1 MSLFK
6 NLNILKSILEAAF
19 QQNIIWDNFIACS
32 GNTSHQ
38 DMNHRDSIQF
48 MVLPRK
54 HGRSPYGRQSVL
66 ILTLVAPNAY
76 DSIMTYHRKCF
87 MYKCPNRHA
96 KIHYTNTICI
106 ISTICA
112 HFYVT
117 QVSRKI
123 HKSICYLWQFVLF
136 STWSCG
142 LQSVPNLRIKC
153 S

>member
-19 QQNIIWDNFIACS
+19 QQNTIWDNFTACS

-54 HGRSPYGRQSVL
+54 HGRIPYGRQSVS
-66 ILTLVAPNAY
+66 ILTLVAPNAC
-76 DSIMTYHRKCF
+76 DSIMTYYRKCF
-87 MYKCPNRHA
+87 MCKMPKLPCKNSLYKHDTSHFYNLC
-96 KIHYTNTICI
+96 K
-106 ISTICA
+106 
-112 HFYVT
+112 FYVT
-117 QVSRKI
+117 QVSRKT
-123 HKSICYLWQFVLF
+123 HKLICYLCQFVLF